1 MYDMIKNICSF
12 RVSFRGDKEIWNK
25 FTSLVKNK
33 DRKIWGELKPLLIKY
48 IKEKE

>member
-1 MYDMIKNICSF
+1 MCDMVKETCSF

-25 FTSLVKNK
+25 FTNVVKKK
-33 DRKIWGELKPLLIKY
+33 DRKIWGELKPLIEEY